1 MHAKVMARLLDA
13 PIFPE
18 KDPCHDFSCCACWRL
33 AASAVPFT
41 APSIQQ
47 RQGAI
52 TDNNRH
58 LLEPPCRH
66 AQRDALAV
74 MGPRTV

>member
-18 KDPCHDFSCCACWRL
+18 KRSMPRFLLLCVLAVSCVGSPVHRTIHYN
-33 AASAVPFT
+33 SV
-41 APSIQQ
+41 
-47 RQGAI
+47 QGAI

-58 LLEPPCRH
+58 LLELHVGMPS
-66 AQRDALAV
+66 ATLWL
-74 MGPRTV
+74 